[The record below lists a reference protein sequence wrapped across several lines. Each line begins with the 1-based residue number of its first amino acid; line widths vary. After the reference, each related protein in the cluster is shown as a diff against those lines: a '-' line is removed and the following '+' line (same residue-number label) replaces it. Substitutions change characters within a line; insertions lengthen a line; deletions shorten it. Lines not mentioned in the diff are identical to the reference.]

1 VADNYN
7 HLHEQ
12 PTIFYAMMLFAAVTG
27 GASAGTLTLA
37 WGYVAGRILH
47 SLVQATVNLVV
58 VRFSV
63 FAICTLLLV
72 LITVRELLR
81 VLG

>member
-1 VADNYN
+1 
-7 HLHEQ
+7 
-12 PTIFYAMMLFAAVTG
+12 
-27 GASAGTLTLA
+27 
-37 WGYVAGRILH
+37 
-47 SLVQATVNLVV
+47 VV

-63 FAICTLLLV
+63 FAISTLLLV